1 MSARPLIAYVVE
13 PAFPGGTSAA
23 VARELRTVV
32 PAVSRHARIEVHA
45 VTSRMFPGQP
55 MAPALAAAIEDLG
68 LRLHR
73 DAPRIAADTVILHN
87 PSFLK
92 FDPDFTPRIV
102 ARDLILVT
110 HENFLRPG
118 GHESHDVAHCLD
130 LIDRSAVALRRSL
143 APVSTHNR
151 STVEAWRAARPGQRH
166 WQLWREDWINICDFP
181 LVPPTPAPR
190 DRRGRHSRPGFEKF
204 PTPREMDLCFPRHAE
219 ANVIL
224 GADGLEDMVR
234 TRPHWRALKFGEVP
248 VAHFL
253 EEIDFMIY
261 FTARTIRESFG
272 RVLAEG
278 IAAGKVVLTDR
289 DTGAVFGDAVVA
301 TRPEEVDRTIAGF
314 LARPETY
321 VAQVERA
328 QAGLARFSGAAFLR
342 RQAQVFGC
350 LPDRAAAGAAEARA

>member
-1 MSARPLIAYVVE
+1 MSGPRSIAYVIE

-32 PAVSRHARIEVHA
+32 PAIAPHARIELHA
-45 VTSRMFPGQP
+45 VTSRMYPGRP
-55 MAPALAAAIEDLG
+55 MAPVLAEAIEDLG

-73 DAPRIAADTVILHN
+73 DTPRIAADTVILHN

-92 FDPDFTPRIV
+92 FDPAFAPRIM

-118 GHESHDVAHCLD
+118 GHESHDVGHCLD

-143 APVSTHNR
+143 APVSAWNR
-151 STVEAWRAARPGQRH
+151 TTLKAWLADRPDQRH
-166 WQLWREDWINICDFP
+166 WRLWPEDWINICDFP
-181 LVPPTPAPR
+181 LAAPSRAPR

-204 PTPREMDLCFPRHAE
+204 PSPREMDLCFPRHAE

-224 GADGLEDMVR
+224 GADGLEDL
-234 TRPHWRALKFGEVP
+234 TAKRPHWRALGFGEIP
-248 VAHFL
+248 VAQYF
-253 EEIDFMIY
+253 EEIDFMVY
-261 FTARTIRESFG
+261 FTARTLRESFG

-278 IAAGKVVLTDR
+278 IAAGKVVLTDP

-321 VAQVERA
+321 AAQVGRG
-328 QAGLARFSGAAFLR
+328 QAALARFSAAAFHAH
-342 RQAQVFGC
+342 QARVFGP
-350 LPDRAAAGAAEARA
+350 PDAAAPAPAPEAVA

>member
-1 MSARPLIAYVVE
+1 MTAPLIAYVIE

-32 PAVSRHARIEVHA
+32 PAIAPHARIEVHA
-45 VTSRMFPGQP
+45 VTSRMFPGRP
-55 MAPALAAAIEDLG
+55 MAPVLADAIEDLG
-68 LRLHR
+68 LNLHR
-73 DAPRIAADTVILHN
+73 DAPRIAADTVIVHN

-92 FDPDFTPRIV
+92 FDATFAPRIV

-130 LIDRSAVALRRSL
+130 LFDRSAVALRRSL

-151 STVEAWRAARPGQRH
+151 ATLDAWCKARPGQRH
-166 WQLWREDWINICDFP
+166 WRLWPEDWINICDFP
-181 LVPPTPAPR
+181 LLPPTRTPR

-224 GADGLEDMVR
+224 GADGLEDMAR
-234 TRPHWRALKFGEVP
+234 TRPHWRTLRFGEIP
-248 VAHFL
+248 VDRFL
-253 EEIDFMIY
+253 QEIDFMVY
-261 FTARTIRESFG
+261 FTARTFRESFG
-272 RVLAEG
+272 RVLAES
-278 IAAGKVVLTDR
+278 IAAGKVVLTDP
-289 DTGAVFGDAVVA
+289 DTSAIFGDAVVA
-301 TRPEEVDRTIAGF
+301 TRPEEVDRTIADF

-328 QAGLARFSGAAFLR
+328 QAGLGRFSGAAFLR
-342 RQAQVFGC
+342 RQARVFG
-350 LPDRAAAGAAEARA
+350 LAADPAVEAAA